1 MKTQLNLPIF
11 DMDAII
17 NDIKDSIDSIVP
29 SRLDELNGK
38 QVIFCNDRSLIPIHG
53 WDQDATD
60 EIIIK
65 RIEPLSID
73 TCVVGIDSSC
83 ILVGETVDGFIYSAK
98 CCIALAYSGKMVTHA
113 KVGPMLFYVKSD
125 YDTIN
130 AYNAQANNSV
140 EEGKRMIR
148 IRLERVI
155 QYKISRLLSNSII
168 LVDGALRA
176 SDYESCMLANI
187 IDACNTNG
195 NMLIGLS
202 KSTSFK
208 HLSRIA
214 SSLTKQM
221 YPCYT
226 YVTDIIKGLINN
238 CNSNDNSKDLKDVSI
253 LLAKLNSNGLV
264 IRVDIPS
271 MYDVSYALGI
281 LVKNDTFHNGYPDTL
296 RIAHHTSVFTSTDV
310 LCLKGFMK
318 SRLGVKEVDGDN
330 ARRLLIGK
338 AC

>member
-1 MKTQLNLPIF
+1 MKTQLNLPIL

-17 NDIKDSIDSIVP
+17 NDIKGSIDSIIP

-38 QVIFCNDRSLIPIHG
+38 QIIFCNDRSLVPIHG

-73 TCVVGIDSSC
+73 TCIVGIDSSS

-113 KVGPMLFYVKSD
+113 KIGPMLFYVKSD

-130 AYNAQANNSV
+130 SYNARVNNSV

-148 IRLERVI
+148 VRLERTL

-168 LVDGALRA
+168 LVDGSLMA
-176 SDYESCMLANI
+176 SDYESYMLTNI
-187 IDACNTNG
+187 IDVCNTNG

-208 HLSRIA
+208 SLSRIA

-226 YVTDIIKGLINN
+226 DVTDIVKGLINN
-238 CNSNDNSKDLKDVSI
+238 CNKDLKDVSI

-271 MYDVSYALGI
+271 MYDVSYALGV

-296 RIAHHTSVFTSTDV
+296 RIAHHISVFTSTDV

>member
-17 NDIKDSIDSIVP
+17 NDIKDSIDSI
-29 SRLDELNGK
+29 
-38 QVIFCNDRSLIPIHG
+38 CNDRSLIPIHG

-148 IRLERVI
+148 IRLERVL

-202 KSTSFK
+202 KGTSFK

-214 SSLTKQM
+214 SSLTKQT